1 MVIETREFGFIEI
14 KEEDILKFPNGIY
27 GFEDIK
33 EYVILKQN
41 DEPDSPVMWMQA
53 VRNMH
58 IRFII
63 LDPLSVVDEYKP
75 DIPES
80 LFEELGAKSIEMLR
94 LFVIA
99 VVPKDIKDMTV
110 NLKSPIV
117 VNIENN
123 TAAQV
128 VLENPEYPV
137 RHFVFKR
144 SEVAI

>member
-1 MVIETREFGFIEI
+1 MDAG
-14 KEEDILKFPNGIY
+14 GQ
-27 GFEDIK
+27 
-33 EYVILKQN
+33 EYAYTVY
-41 DEPDSPVMWMQA
+41 
-53 VRNMH
+53 H
-58 IRFII
+58 